1 MTIWEIVDRIGKGNK
16 ITLPELQRLERR
28 LGKLRVQMQRI
39 ENAMK
44 DCYLPKKQTRE
55 PNPDKIAL

>member
-1 MTIWEIVDRIGKGNK
+1 MTIWEIVERLGTGGK

-28 LGKLRVQMQRI
+28 LGKLRRQIRI
-39 ENAMK
+39 VEDAMK
-44 DCYLPKKQTRE
+44 DCYLARKPTRE